1 MSIRAVPVALV
12 ALLSLS
18 ACTVA
23 EPARPA
29 NPAHDRPVNIVV
41 SGQSTEQLVLGQLYH
56 EVLAVT
62 DRQSNLEVRGDLD
75 PAGQLQLLR
84 QHRAD
89 LTVSCTGT
97 MLDQL
102 HPQRA
107 GEIAGEV
114 GEGEDPNAGDLSQ
127 LTYDE
132 FLGALPGDLIT
143 TDPSPTQA
151 CGGEGE
157 LPQNIVP
164 LFGRELFDRTELR
177 ALNEAARLLTDADLA
192 EMIEQVKDS
201 ERVSEVVGEWVAS
214 QPI

>member
-1 MSIRAVPVALV
+1 MSIRVVPAALV

-18 ACTVA
+18 ACTAA

-29 NPAHDRPVNIVV
+29 NPEHDRPVTIVV
-41 SGQSTEQLVLGQLYH
+41 SGQGTEQIVLGQLYR

-62 DRQSNLEVRGDLD
+62 GRHSTLELREELD
-75 PAGQLQLLR
+75 PAGQLQLLHENR
-84 QHRAD
+84 GD

-107 GEIAGEV
+107 GEISDGGGA
-114 GEGEDPNAGDLSQ
+114 GEDPNAGDLAQ

-132 FLGALPGDLIT
+132 FLGALPGYLIT

-151 CGGEGE
+151 CAGEGE

-164 LFGRELFDRTELR
+164 VFHRELFDRTELK
-177 ALNEAARLLTDADLA
+177 ALNEAARLLTDADLT
-192 EMIEQVKDS
+192 EMIEQVEESTPVAD
-201 ERVSEVVGEWVAS
+201 VVEEWVAA